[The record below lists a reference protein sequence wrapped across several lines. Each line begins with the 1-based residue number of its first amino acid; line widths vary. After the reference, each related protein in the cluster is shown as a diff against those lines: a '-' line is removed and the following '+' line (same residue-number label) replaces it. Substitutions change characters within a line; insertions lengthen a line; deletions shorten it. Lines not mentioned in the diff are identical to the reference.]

1 MKESLLNKGGEIMNS
16 GDWAVI
22 IIIIVVG
29 LNILWVDI
37 DEYRELRR
45 IRNMIR
51 EFDKHKRR

>member
-1 MKESLLNKGGEIMNS
+1 MDS
-16 GDWAVI
+16 GDWVVI